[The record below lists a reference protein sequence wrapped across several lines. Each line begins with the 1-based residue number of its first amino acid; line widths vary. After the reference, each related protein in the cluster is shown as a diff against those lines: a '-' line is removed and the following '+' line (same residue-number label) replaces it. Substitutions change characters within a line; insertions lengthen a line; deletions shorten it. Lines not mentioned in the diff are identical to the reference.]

1 MKPAT
6 GPDAPAPGESTV
18 DALDVHAFEVPTDG
32 PDGREQDGT
41 LEWHATTLVLV
52 RVHAGGRTGLGYTY
66 GDVSVASFVQS
77 VLAPVITG
85 RPVAAPPALWE
96 RMGVRMRNAGR
107 PGVGAMALSA
117 VDVALWDLK
126 ARLLGLP
133 LVRLLPAH
141 HDRVP
146 VYGSGGFTNY
156 PLDRLTDQ
164 LTGWV
169 EQGIER
175 VKLKTSREPEED
187 PRRLTAVRRAVGDEP
202 DVFTDANGALG
213 RKAALYWA
221 HRFHEEWDVRWFEEP
236 VASADLE
243 GLRMLRERGPARLE
257 ITAGSTPSPPRT
269 SSTSSTDPPSTASR
283 PTSPG
288 AAASPAYWR
297 SPDWRPRT
305 TSTCP
310 RTAPPR
316 CPPTPSVSYGGCG
329 TWSTS
334 TTTCASRTCSS
345 TAPCPPRA
353 APCAPTPGGPDSAWR
368 SSGPTRSRTACTE
381 RARPDPG
388 RGLRPGPGAGT
399 RPAREPG
406 LRGRC
411 PAARACA
418 RCARRSRRVSAAS
431 GGRSGSRAGRGRA
444 WAAPWPGPG

>member
-257 ITAGSTPSPPRT
+257 ITAGEYAF
-269 SSTSSTDPPSTASR
+269 TAQDFVNLVDGPAVDCLQADVTR
-283 PTSPG
+283 CGGITG
-288 AAASPAYWR
+288 VLEVAGLAAAHHLDLSAH
-297 SPDWRPRT
+297 
-305 TSTCP
+305 
-310 RTAPPR
+310 
-316 CPPTPSVSYGGCG
+316 
-329 TWSTS
+329 
-334 TTTCASRTCSS
+334 
-345 TAPCPPRA
+345 
-353 APCAPTPGGPDSAWR
+353 CAPALSAHAFCVVRRLRHLEYFHDHVRVENLLLDGALSPEGGAL
-368 SSGPTRSRTACTE
+368 
-381 RARPDPG
+381 RPDTG
-388 RGLRPGPGAGT
+388 RPGLGLEVKWADAEPYRVYGT
-399 RPAREPG
+399 RP
-406 LRGRC
+406 
-411 PAARACA
+411 
-418 RCARRSRRVSAAS
+418 S
-431 GGRSGSRAGRGRA
+431 
-444 WAAPWPGPG
+444 